1 MLLPLLAIFGPL
13 LFLLAVG
20 FICGKTADRRHTQQ
34 LASQFAET
42 EGMLVTSLK
51 TYPLCSLEGHPPQM
65 VAAEVVVATDYV
77 KSFLAAWT
85 AFFGGEVSCYQGLM
99 TRARLDAL
107 ARLQLQ
113 AKQLGYNAIC
123 NVRFL
128 SADVAG
134 ATNRRAATAVA
145 MIAQGTAYH
154 ATLDG

>member
-1 MLLPLLAIFGPL
+1 MMLLPLLAVFGPL
-13 LFLLAVG
+13 LFLLILG
-20 FICGKTADRRHTQQ
+20 FIGGKTADRRHTRL
-34 LASQFAET
+34 LADQFRET

-51 TYPLCSLEGHPPQM
+51 TFPLCCRHAEPPRM
-65 VAAEVVVATDYV
+65 VVSEVVVATDYV
-77 KSFLAAWT
+77 KSFLASWT
-85 AFFGGEVSCYQGLM
+85 ALFGGEVSCYQGLM

-154 ATLDG
+154 ATL